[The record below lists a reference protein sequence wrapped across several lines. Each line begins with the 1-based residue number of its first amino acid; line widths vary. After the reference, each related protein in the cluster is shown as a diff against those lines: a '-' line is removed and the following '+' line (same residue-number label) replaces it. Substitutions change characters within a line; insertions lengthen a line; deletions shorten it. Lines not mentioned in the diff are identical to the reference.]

1 MRCSYKN
8 SFNDFKIKIP
18 FTFLSRHIYFLN
30 ACCRS
35 SFEQIICAYVSL
47 AFFQLKHHNWNFLV
61 THAQDISNLVH
72 VHPTPA
78 SLHSSASIFECNAH
92 ISISN
97 QQPMHWT
104 KSLSYIFFCVTLGG
118 ALQYIKNVIVST
130 DLRSYYITCGQT
142 NIILIM
148 SFFNHLNLNLNW
160 SWAAF
165 GPMVIS

>member
-1 MRCSYKN
+1 MCCSYKN

-47 AFFQLKHHNWNFLV
+47 AFCQLKHHNWNFLV

-104 KSLSYIFFCVTLGG
+104 KSLSYIFFVCYARRCFTIHKQCNCFHWLEK
-118 ALQYIKNVIVST
+118 LLHNLRTNKHHFDHVI
-130 DLRSYYITCGQT
+130 
-142 NIILIM
+142 
-148 SFFNHLNLNLNW
+148 F
-160 SWAAF
+160 
-165 GPMVIS
+165 